1 MKYIGLSP
9 TSANERRLKEVFQHD
24 FTPAFIYHLESRL
37 SNASESASS
46 STQGTEHST
55 ADVDDPWGPETK
67 ADPTSTGSGGTST
80 IDSDL
85 KRGMPPEDVEMTDLS
100 RESKR
105 RKRDSQSDSQ
115 IWW

>member
-24 FTPAFIYHLESRL
+24 FTPAFMYHLKPRL

-46 STQGTEHST
+46 PTQGTKRST
-55 ADVDDPWGPETK
+55 ANVDDSWNPETHG
-67 ADPTSTGSGGTST
+67 DPTSTGSGGTST

-85 KRGMPPEDVEMTDLS
+85 KGASPPKM
-100 RESKR
+100 
-105 RKRDSQSDSQ
+105 
-115 IWW
+115 